1 MERWLGKTAVVTGA
15 SAGIGAAIAIDLAN
29 AGLKVIALARR
40 KERLESLQKS
50 LSADCKGAIIAHQC
64 DVTSEAEI
72 KTAFAWIET
81 NFGGVNILVN
91 NAGVLR
97 NTLLL
102 AKDNSKDIRDQVD
115 TNVLAVVW
123 CTREA
128 FHSMKNRGFDGHIVN
143 INSTS
148 GHSLPWMVGILD
160 LNVYPATKYAVTALT
175 EVLRQELIQ
184 HKTKIKITVFTRH
197 WCWFYLAE

>member
-15 SAGIGAAIAIDLAN
+15 SAGIGAAIAVDLAN
-29 AGLKVIALARR
+29 AGLNVIALARR
-40 KERLESLQKS
+40 TDRLENLQKS
-50 LSADCKGAIIAHQC
+50 LVSDCKGYIVPHQC
-64 DVTSEAEI
+64 DVTSEDDI
-72 KTAFAWIET
+72 KATFAWIEA
-81 NFGGVNILVN
+81 NVGGVDILVN
-91 NAGVLR
+91 NAGVIR

-102 AKDNSKDIRDQVD
+102 AKDNSKDIHDQVN

-123 CTREA
+123 CAREA
-128 FHSMKNRGFDGHIVN
+128 FHSMKNRGIDGHIVN

-160 LNVYPATKYAVTALT
+160 MNIYPATKYAVTALT

-184 HKTKIKITVFTRH
+184 QKTKIKITVS
-197 WCWFYLAE
+197 